1 MPIIEIDFLPV
12 YLVKI
17 NENENQ
23 PTITSLHLQ
32 PRVHSFSIFS
42 LQFSLDGSE
51 IIGGSNDTHVY
62 IYDLHKGQRTLRV
75 NQFVR
80 KKISICRYL
89 GSCP

>member
-1 MPIIEIDFLPV
+1 MRIVTIDFFAV

-17 NENENQ
+17 NENDEQ
-23 PTITSLHLQ
+23 PTIIPLHLQ

-62 IYDLHKGQRTLRV
+62 IYDLQKNKRTLRV
-75 NQFVR
+75 HHFVA
-80 KKISICRYL
+80 KKRSICSYL
-89 GSCP
+89 GSCT